1 MKTVLIKNSLL
12 IILILT
18 IPLKSCNKKRDFKNK
33 KTGDKNQNYTM
44 IRNNYN
50 PDSIYYNIDVVWNEN
65 GVENELFLITKSI
78 TVADSSFGG
87 LKNNNENWKRA
98 WNYMKN
104 KYPEMECP
112 NLKYS
117 IYLYENK
124 KFIEFASVIY
134 DGRDITYPILK
145 QGEFSN
151 LNSNALTGKNKKV
164 TVSNFLRIMEV
175 NNDNLD
181 LKSINLIYENKKWTI
196 ISKEILNHNYELS
209 YCIDT
214 TDNDFSLKNMN
225 LHYIFDYPQS
235 NFNCK

>member
-1 MKTVLIKNSLL
+1 MKNLWTNKIVNSIIILLLLISCSKKTDNKSQIYTKNS
-12 IILILT
+12 
-18 IPLKSCNKKRDFKNK
+18 
-33 KTGDKNQNYTM
+33 
-44 IRNNYN
+44 NNYN
-50 PDSIYYNIDVVWNEN
+50 PDSIYYNIDIGWNEN
-65 GVENELFLITKSI
+65 DVEEELFLITKNI

-87 LKNNNENWKRA
+87 LKNNNGNWKRA

-112 NLKYS
+112 KFTYS
-117 IYLYENK
+117 IYLFENN
-124 KFIEFASVIY
+124 KFNEFASIIY
-134 DGRDITYPILK
+134 DGRDITYPSLK

-151 LNSNALTGKNKKV
+151 LNSKALKGKNKKIP
-164 TVSNFLRIMEV
+164 TSNFLRIMEV
-175 NNDNLD
+175 SNDNLD
-181 LKSINLIYENKKWTI
+181 VKSINLIYENKKWTI

-214 TDNDFSLKNMN
+214 TNNDFSLKKMN